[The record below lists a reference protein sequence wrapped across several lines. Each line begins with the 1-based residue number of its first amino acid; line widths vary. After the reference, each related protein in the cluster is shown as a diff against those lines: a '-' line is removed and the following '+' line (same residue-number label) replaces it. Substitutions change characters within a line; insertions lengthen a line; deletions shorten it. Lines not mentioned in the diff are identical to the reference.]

1 MSKSKTVNAFSPL
14 ALYNLVSAAG
24 WAYILYTVI
33 AWYPALGQ
41 PEFYYKTKN
50 IVILIQCGAVIE
62 ILNSALG
69 IVRSP
74 IVTTAAQVLSR
85 LLVVI
90 GIFQLLPETP
100 ATGSLA
106 YVTLLTA
113 WSITEVVRY
122 LFYFFTL
129 SFKAGPPTILLLL
142 RYNLFW
148 ALYPTGVASELT
160 LIYSSLPIAELKYS
174 VYAKYGLIFSMLTY
188 LPGLPMLFSHM
199 VVQRRK
205 VMKSLRDGKISQKKD

>member
-1 MSKSKTVNAFSPL
+1 MSKSKTVNPLSPL

-24 WAYILYTVI
+24 WAYILYTVV
-33 AWYPALGQ
+33 AWYPVLGQ
-41 PEFYYKTKN
+41 PEYYLRTKD

-62 ILNSALG
+62 VFNSALG

-74 IVTTAAQVLSR
+74 IVTTSAQVLSR

-90 GIFQLLPETP
+90 GIFRLLPETP
-100 ATGSLA
+100 ATGSIA
-106 YVTLLTA
+106 YVTLLSA

-122 LFYFFTL
+122 IFYFFTL
-129 SFKAGPPTILLLL
+129 SFKSGPPTILLFL
-142 RYNLFW
+142 RYNLFLI
-148 ALYPTGVASELT
+148 LYPTGVASELT
-160 LIYSSLPIAELKYS
+160 LIYSSLSVAEQKYS
-174 VYAKYGLIFSMLTY
+174 VYAKYCLIFSMLTY

-205 VMKSLRDGKISQKKD
+205 VMKSLREGKTSQKKD